1 MMCFSS
7 YQKLNNILKLSSS
20 EKNVNVLPT
29 KTFLSY
35 FNIKNM
41 FFYLKTSP
49 LRCWITFKW
58 ARWGSPFKMSMSKEN
73 IALSIYTTYLKS
85 LKFWWSR
92 TYLHMPIRWDKL
104 CRWRTIKNMQY
115 CITNTRLFILY
126 APVPQVFCL

>member
-7 YQKLNNILKLSSS
+7 YQKFNNILKLSSS
-20 EKNVNVLPT
+20 EKNCECLADQDISLLFQYQKYV
-29 KTFLSY
+29 
-35 FNIKNM
+35 
-41 FFYLKTSP
+41 FYLKTSP

-92 TYLHMPIRWDKL
+92 TYLHMSIRCDKL
-104 CRWRTIKNMQY
+104 CGWRTIKNMQY